1 MSEVSQYS
9 EVGAL
14 RDGRPVEIRA
24 LRPEDRDD
32 LIAAVRRIG
41 TDSLY
46 RRFFAVKREFSEKET
61 SFFVNVDFV
70 NHVAL
75 IAVVEED
82 GKPTI
87 AGGGRFIVV
96 SPGQAEVAFAVV
108 DEYQGQGIGTT
119 LMRHLVAIA
128 RRAGLRELIAD
139 VLPDNRQ
146 MLNVFQKSGLPVSTR
161 RDVGKPAPHASAD
174 LAGLAGICGA
184 KRQRIDLGQC
194 DRPIGS
200 YVFEANHPQAGVLV
214 LEAPHR
220 APKLEA
226 ATSPVTASPL
236 CENRWLPK
244 KSKHGTVRFSDN
256 AVRSPPQHRRD
267 ACLPRARS
275 SLCMS
280 RVARRAGH
288 PPPPSR

>member
-9 EVGAL
+9 AVGAL
-14 RDGRPVEIRA
+14 RDGRRVEIRA
-24 LRPEDRDD
+24 LRPDDRND

-61 SFFVNVDFV
+61 AFFVNVDFV
-70 NHVAL
+70 DHVAL
-75 IAVVEED
+75 IAVVDED

-146 MLNVFQKSGLPVSTR
+146 MLNVFQKSGLPVS
-161 RDVGKPAPHASAD
+161 V
-174 LAGLAGICGA
+174 
-184 KRQRIDLGQC
+184 
-194 DRPIGS
+194 
-200 YVFEANHPQAGVLV
+200 
-214 LEAPHR
+214 
-220 APKLEA
+220 
-226 ATSPVTASPL
+226 
-236 CENRWLPK
+236 
-244 KSKHGTVRFSDN
+244 
-256 AVRSPPQHRRD
+256 RRD
-267 ACLPRARS
+267 AGNLHVTLR
-275 SLCMS
+275 LT
-280 RVARRAGH
+280 
-288 PPPPSR
+288 

>member
-1 MSEVSQYS
+1 MLELAKYS
-9 EVGAL
+9 EVEAL
-14 RDGRPVEIRA
+14 RDGRGVEVRA

-82 GKPTI
+82 GKPVI
-87 AGGGRFIVV
+87 AGGGRYIVV
-96 SPGQAEVAFAVV
+96 NPGQAEVAFAVV
-108 DEYQGQGIGTT
+108 DKYHGQGIGTT

-146 MLNVFQKSGLPVSTR
+146 MLKVFQKSGLSMNT
-161 RDVGKPAPHASAD
+161 
-174 LAGLAGICGA
+174 
-184 KRQRIDLGQC
+184 KRES
-194 DRPIGS
+194 GS
-200 YVFEANHPQAGVLV
+200 LH
-214 LEAPHR
+214 
-220 APKLEA
+220 
-226 ATSPVTASPL
+226 VTL
-236 CENRWLPK
+236 QL
-244 KSKHGTVRFSDN
+244 
-256 AVRSPPQHRRD
+256 
-267 ACLPRARS
+267 
-275 SLCMS
+275 
-280 RVARRAGH
+280 
-288 PPPPSR
+288 